1 MTSVSL
7 NRLNEIYATSDDPWA
22 FATSAY
28 EQEKFQATRDAL
40 RQSSYAAALEIGCG
54 NGELA
59 RYIAPLCTAYL
70 GMDAVE
76 KALQAAREKN
86 PDAHFIKGYYPC
98 ALPHGPFDLIILSEF
113 LYFLDA
119 PDIVDLAA
127 QIADNWPRAEIICV
141 TYLGDT
147 AHRLSGQQALDIF
160 IEASRGA
167 FRFTNRCQTTDY
179 RIDVGMSEIA
189 P

>member
-7 NRLNEIYATSDDPWA
+7 NRLNEIYANSDDPWA
-22 FATSAY
+22 FATRAY

-40 RQSSYAAALEIGCG
+40 RRSSYAAALEIGCG

-59 RYIAPLCTAYL
+59 RYIAPFCKAYL

-76 KALQAAREKN
+76 KALHAAREKN

-98 ALPHGPFDLIILSEF
+98 ALPLGRYDLIVLSEF

-119 PDIVDLAA
+119 PDIVGLAT
-127 QIADNWPRAEIICV
+127 QIARNWPRAEIICV

-160 IEASRGA
+160 IEASRGV
-167 FRFTNRCQTTDY
+167 FRFTNRCQTPDY
-179 RIDVGMSEIA
+179 RIDAGMSEVA

>member
-7 NRLNEIYATSDDPWA
+7 NRLNEIYASSDDPWA

-28 EQEKFQATRDAL
+28 EQERFRATRNAL
-40 RQSSYAAALEIGCG
+40 RQLSYASALEIGCG

-59 RYIAPLCTAYL
+59 RYIAPLCKAYL

-76 KALQAAREKN
+76 KALNAAREKN

-98 ALPHGPFDLIILSEF
+98 DLPRGPFDLIILSEF

-119 PDIVDLAA
+119 SDIVYLAA
-127 QIADNWPRAEIICV
+127 QIAHNWPRAEIICV

-160 IEASRGA
+160 TNASRGA

-179 RIDVGMSEIA
+179 RIDAGISEVA